1 MKTDVKRGREAA
13 AKSLV
18 LLTCAGILLGS
29 AGVGLAAPAAALS
42 AAEARHLLVRSGTA
56 ATPAEIDALVPLS
69 REAAV
74 ATILESAA
82 DAAATPPPAWIENW
96 VPPRMKELSPE
107 ERKLVRRLNR
117 ERGLELRAWW
127 MQEMV
132 TTPTP
137 ITEVMTL
144 FWHNHFTSSL
154 QKVKA
159 PALLYRQNRL
169 LRREALGNFARLL
182 KAVARDPAMLIYL
195 DGAKSRKDAPN
206 ENFARELFE
215 LFTLGEGHYREKDVK
230 EAARAF
236 TGWGVNRRTAA
247 FSFRRQWHDGG
258 SKTVLGNNG
267 ALNGDDVIETLLDHP
282 QTAVFIVEKLWRHF
296 ISEKPDREEV
306 RRLAQLFRE
315 TGYEIKPLLA
325 ALFASDAFWAPENRG
340 RLIKSPVDYIVGTVR
355 LFNLPV
361 SDYRDLARLSRR
373 LGQDLFNPPN
383 VKGWPG
389 GTDWIVAASL
399 LDRQAMAERVTG
411 GRVGGGKVGGGR
423 QARSAQTV
431 AMGGPKKRQ
440 AERARR
446 FNDWLASQGAAWQ
459 SAEAITL
466 LLLPVSPVDVEILD
480 RTASGALLR
489 QLVLDP
495 TYQLK

>member
-1 MKTDVKRGREAA
+1 MKTDVKRGRESA

-18 LLTCAGILLGS
+18 LLACAGILLGS

-56 ATPAEIDALVPLS
+56 ATPAEIDALIPLS

-74 ATILESAA
+74 ETILESAA

-127 MQEMV
+127 MREMV

-159 PALLYRQNRL
+159 PVLLYRQNRL

-195 DGAKSRKDAPN
+195 DGAKNRKGAPN

-215 LFTLGEGHYREKDVK
+215 LFTLGEGHYRETDVK

-236 TGWGVNRRTAA
+236 TGWGIDRRTAA

-258 SKTVLGNNG
+258 DKTVLSSNG
-267 ALNGDDVIETLLDHP
+267 PLDGDDVIDTLLEQP

-296 ISEKPDREEV
+296 ISEKPDRAEV
-306 RRLAQLFRE
+306 RRLARLFRE
-315 TGYEIKPLLA
+315 SGYEIKPLLA
-325 ALFASDAFWAPENRG
+325 ALFASDDFWAPENRG

-373 LGQDLFNPPN
+373 LGQDLFDPPN

-411 GRVGGGKVGGGR
+411 GRRAQG
-423 QARSAQTV
+423 AQTV

-446 FNDWLASQGAAWQ
+446 FDDWLASQSAAWQ
-459 SAEAITL
+459 GAEAITL

-480 RTASGALLR
+480 RNASGALLR

-495 TYQLK
+495 AYQLK

>member
-1 MKTDVKRGREAA
+1 MP
-13 AKSLV
+13 KSLILLVCTGV
-18 LLTCAGILLGS
+18 LLICAGAALPS
-29 AGVGLAAPAAALS
+29 AAIALS
-42 AAEARHLLVRSGTA
+42 AAEARHLLVRSGGSA
-56 ATPAEIDALVPLS
+56 KPAEIDALAPLS
-69 REAAV
+69 REAAIEN
-74 ATILESAA
+74 ILKDAA
-82 DAAATPPPAWIENW
+82 DSAATPPPAWTRNW
-96 VPPRMKELSPE
+96 IPSRMKELSPE
-107 ERKLVRRLNR
+107 ERKVVRRLNR
-117 ERGLELRAWW
+117 KRGLELRAWW

-132 TTPTP
+132 TSPTP
-137 ITEVMTL
+137 ITEAMTL

-159 PALLYRQNRL
+159 PALLYRQNLL

-215 LFTLGEGHYREKDVK
+215 LFTLGEGHYREADLK

-236 TGWGVNRRTAA
+236 TGWSVNRRDAA
-247 FSFRRQWHDGG
+247 FRFRAPWHDDGD
-258 SKTVLGNNG
+258 KTVLGQSG
-267 ALNGDDVIETLLDHP
+267 ALDGDDVVAILLEQP

-296 ISEKPDREEV
+296 ISEKPDRDEV
-306 RRLAQLFRE
+306 RRLAQGFRD

-325 ALFASDAFWAPENRG
+325 ALFASNAFWAPENRG

-355 LFNLPV
+355 LFDLPV
-361 SDYRDLARLSRR
+361 GDYRDLARLSRR

-399 LDRQAMAERVTG
+399 LDRQALAERITGERVTG
-411 GRVGGGKVGGGR
+411 GR
-423 QARSAQTV
+423 QAPAAQPVT
-431 AMGGPKKRQ
+431 MGGAGKRQ
-440 AERARR
+440 AERAQR
-446 FNDWLASQGAAWQ
+446 FDAWLASLPADWQ
-459 SAEAITL
+459 RAEAASL
-466 LLLPVSPVDVEILD
+466 LLLAVPPVDVEILD
-480 RTASGALLR
+480 RQASGALLR

-495 TYQLK
+495 AYQLK